1 VRSVSRHSYRA
12 ALGLLLALAGC
23 GRDTSE
29 EARDPRPV
37 RALVVEK
44 SKLGEI
50 VELTGNIQPENEAAL
65 SFRIGGRMIERFV
78 GTGDSVQAGQ
88 LLARLDPQNEANSL
102 RSAQAR
108 LTAAEGRLREARNA
122 FAREKALLPRRY
134 TTQTNFDQ
142 AQTAVQTA
150 ESDIEDATARLKIA
164 QDNLSYTELKSDAPG
179 TIIARAAE
187 AGEVVQAGQVIFRL
201 ARAGGWDAVFDVPAR
216 LLRVAPRDARVDLS
230 LTDDPK
236 VTAIGRVR
244 QIDPQADPTT
254 RSFRVRVTI
263 LSPPSAMRLGDTLR
277 GRIHLDPSAAIMIPA
292 TALTEADGRPS
303 VWVVDPATM
312 TVSLRNIQV
321 LRYASDAVVVREG
334 LRPEDTIVTAG
345 VQALHPGQKVRL
357 LDAGQ

>member
-1 VRSVSRHSYRA
+1 MRSVSTNPWA
-12 ALGLLLALAGC
+12 ALALLVLLAGC
-23 GRDTSE
+23 GRDASD

-50 VELTGNIQPENEAAL
+50 VELTGAIHPENEVAL
-65 SFRIGGRMIERFV
+65 SFRIGGRMVERFV
-78 GTGDSVQAGQ
+78 GSGDTVRAGQ

-150 ESDIEDATARLKIA
+150 ESDIEDAAARLKIA
-164 QDNLSYTELKSDAPG
+164 QDNLSYTELKPDSAG
-179 TIIARAAE
+179 TIVARAAE

-201 ARAGGWDAVFDVPAR
+201 ARTGGWDAVFDVPAR
-216 LLRVAPRDARVDLS
+216 LLRMAPRDARVDLA

-244 QIDPQADPTT
+244 QVDPQADPAT
-254 RSFRVRVTI
+254 RSFRVRVSI
-263 LSPPSAMRLGDTLR
+263 LSPPSAMRLGDTVS

-292 TALTEADGRPS
+292 AALTETNGSPS

-312 TVSLRNIQV
+312 TVSLRNIKV
-321 LRYASDAVVVREG
+321 ARFSSDAVVVREG